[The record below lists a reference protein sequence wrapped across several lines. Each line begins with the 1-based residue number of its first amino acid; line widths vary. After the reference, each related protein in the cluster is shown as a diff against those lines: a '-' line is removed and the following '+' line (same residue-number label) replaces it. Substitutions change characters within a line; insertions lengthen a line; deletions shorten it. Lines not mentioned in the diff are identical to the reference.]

1 MLSARNFGTG
11 MALSLVLKFAAGR
24 MFVPPISC
32 RETLHMLDYLSHQP
46 LIIVSPLKP
55 ISQHFSWNQTSH
67 PESHRTDTDS
77 RLLIRPGARWASRD
91 TLGSLVSKISK
102 VLNVN
107 IQSPAGW
114 RMVLVGNC
122 KQLSLAGAPSASSDT
137 FAAESTKAV
146 KLQMG
151 GFSQPG

>member
-1 MLSARNFGTG
+1 MLLAQNFGKG
-11 MALSLVLKFAAGR
+11 MSSLIVLQLAASR
-24 MFVPPISC
+24 MFDPPTYW
-32 RETLHMLDYLSHQP
+32 RETRHVVYSLSRQT
-46 LIIVSPLKP
+46 LIIVLQLNL

-77 RLLIRPGARWASRD
+77 RLLIRPGARWASWAA
-91 TLGSLVSKISK
+91 LGSLVSKSYK
-102 VLNVN
+102 VWDVN
-107 IQSPAGW
+107 IRSPAGW

-122 KQLSLAGAPSASSDT
+122 KQFSLAGAPSASSDT

-146 KLQMG
+146 KLRMG